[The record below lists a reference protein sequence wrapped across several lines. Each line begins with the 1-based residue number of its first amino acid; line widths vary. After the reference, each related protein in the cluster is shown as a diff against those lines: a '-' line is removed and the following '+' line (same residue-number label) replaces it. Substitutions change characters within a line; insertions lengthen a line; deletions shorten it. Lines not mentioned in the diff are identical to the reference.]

1 MVLDSLFPVFALL
14 LLGNLMK
21 RYRLSNEAF
30 LKTSDQLVYFI
41 FFPTMLF
48 WKIGG
53 APSPSA
59 VDARLCLAALAAL
72 FLIYILSC
80 IAIRIFKVTS
90 FQAGSFSQS
99 CYRFNTYIGVAIVMN
114 ALGSDGVR
122 LFGILIGFLIPVINV
137 LAVSTLIWFS
147 DKSFTPKERAR
158 ITLKAI
164 ISNPLILA
172 CIAGIFYA
180 KFVNIF
186 PVFLENS
193 FQLMSYATLPLALFS
208 IGGVLTLDNLKGHLK
223 VSFPASIIRLLIY
236 PITGFL
242 FLKWFNVTDLA
253 FKVGMIFFT
262 LPTSSAIYVLS
273 SQLNSDTE
281 LASASIV
288 LSTLLSFVS
297 LSIVLLII

>member
-1 MVLDSLFPVFALL
+1 MVLNSLFPVFTLL
-14 LLGNLMK
+14 LAGNLMK
-21 RYRLSNEAF
+21 RYNLSNDVF
-30 LKTSDQLVYFI
+30 LKTSDKMVYFI

-48 WKIGG
+48 WKIGS

-59 VDARLCLAALAAL
+59 VDARLLLAALATL
-72 FLIYILSC
+72 FFIYILSC
-80 IAIRIFKVTS
+80 GAIRIFKVTS

-99 CYRFNTYIGVAIVMN
+99 CYRFNTYIGVAVVMN

-122 LFGILIGFLIPVINV
+122 LFGIVIGFLIPVINV

-147 DKSFTPKERAR
+147 GKSYSTRDRAR
-158 ITLKAI
+158 ITLRAI

-180 KFVNIF
+180 NFVGFF

-208 IGGVLTLDNLKGHLK
+208 IGGVLTPENLKGHFK
-223 VSFPASIIRLLIY
+223 VSFLGSIIRLLIY

-242 FLKWFNVTDLA
+242 FLKWFNVTGMA

-281 LASASIV
+281 LGSAAFV
-288 LSTLLSFVS
+288 L
-297 LSIVLLII
+297 

>member
-80 IAIRIFKVTS
+80 IAIRIFQVTS

-253 FKVGMIFFT
+253 FEVGMIFFT